1 MVVITALPKDCLSLI
16 AQIDRSEHIDSLFEV
31 VDGELTS
38 RPADIDV
45 PRWASE
51 GNGPNSVQG
60 LLDHLGPILDR
71 GATLLGAL
79 EHKALAGVAIVE
91 EHFETDMAWFV
102 FLHVSD
108 AYRRKGVGTAL
119 WNEAIDRA
127 RSAGADSM
135 YVSATPSTS
144 AVGFYIEHG
153 CQLAPEPHSALH
165 AAEPDDIHLIAT
177 ID

>member
-1 MVVITALPKDCLSLI
+1 MFDIKALPKDCLSLI
-16 AQIDRSEHIDSLFEV
+16 AQIDRSEHIESLFEV
-31 VDGELTS
+31 VDGELTN

-45 PRWASE
+45 QRWALE
-51 GNGPNSVQG
+51 GDGPNSVQG
-60 LLDHLGPILDR
+60 LVDYLGPILDR

-79 EHKALAGVAIVE
+79 EHKTLAGVAIVE
-91 EHFETDMAWFV
+91 EHFEDNMAWFV
-102 FLHVSD
+102 FLHVSN
-108 AYRRKGVGTAL
+108 AYRRNGVGTAL
-119 WNEAIDRA
+119 WNEAIERA

-144 AVGFYIEHG
+144 AVGFYIQRG

-165 AAEPDDIHLIAT
+165 EAEPDDIHLIAT